1 MDQGK
6 EREFLER
13 LAQAGEHASMWEIG
27 QAMGLDR
34 GATEALATS
43 LLAQEALQMVSLS
56 GKVCLTEA
64 GRALCGGGMAG
75 GDSLAGWLGDL
86 RAAGGLG
93 LSGQAHNDLLAD
105 LATLEAQLGRS
116 QPLMPVVKACLAA
129 IEAALAKS
137 SGSQAASLAARAGAL
152 RG

>member
-13 LAQAGEHASMWEIG
+13 LAQAGEQASMWEIG

-34 GATEALATS
+34 GDTEALATS
-43 LLAQEALQMVSLS
+43 LLAQEALQIVSLS
-56 GKVCLTEA
+56 GKVCLTQA
-64 GRALCGGGMAG
+64 GRALCGGPGG
-75 GDSLAGWLGDL
+75 GDSLAGLVQDL

-93 LSGQAHNDLLAD
+93 LTGVAAQDLLAD

-129 IEAALAKS
+129 IEGVLTRS
-137 SGSQAASLAARAGAL
+137 RDPQAAGLVQRAGAL
-152 RG
+152 RD

>member
-1 MDQGK
+1 MEQGK

-13 LAQAGEHASMWEIG
+13 LAQAGEQASMWEVG

-34 GATEALATS
+34 GATEALAAS
-43 LLAQEALQMVSLS
+43 LLAQEALQIVSLS

-64 GRALCGGGMAG
+64 GRALCGAGAG
-75 GDSLAGWLGDL
+75 GDSLAGLLQDL

-93 LSGQAHNDLLAD
+93 LSGAAAQDLLAD

-129 IEAALAKS
+129 IEGALTRS
-137 SGSQAASLAARAGAL
+137 RHPQAVGLAARAAAL

>member
-1 MDQGK
+1 MEQDKQ
-6 EREFLER
+6 REFLER
-13 LAQAGEHASMWEIG
+13 LIQAGEQASMWELG

-64 GRALCGGGMAG
+64 GRQMCGPGGGSN
-75 GDSLAGWLGDL
+75 DLARLLADL
-86 RAAGGLG
+86 EGAGGLG
-93 LSGQAHNDLLAD
+93 LSGPARQDFLAD
-105 LATLEAQLGRS
+105 LATLKAQLGRS
-116 QPLMPVVKACLAA
+116 QPLAPVIKACLAA
-129 IEAALAKS
+129 LESSLAKS
-137 SGSQAASLAARAGAL
+137 PSPEAAGLLRRASSL